1 MMDLPAGYRLTDLT
15 RDERVLW
22 AAASAVVEAIDRL
35 TEAVKSNEEPFKPE
49 FRDYPRVER

>member
-22 AAASAVVEAIDRL
+22 AAATSIVEAIDRL
-35 TEAVKSNEEPFKPE
+35 TEAVKSNEEPFKSE
-49 FRDYPRVER
+49 YGGRTDR